1 MERRG
6 EGESVGGNGG
16 GERRGEKYD
25 VENECWE
32 EGDMKIAEKIRRL
45 KTNRRNDS
53 ETQQKRRLGMVVIIS
68 GCTVKSIISTHR
80 RKRRINMSERKEKRK
95 IWRKK

>member
-32 EGDMKIAEKIRRL
+32 EGDMKNAEKIRRL
-45 KTNRRNDS
+45 KTNRR
-53 ETQQKRRLGMVVIIS
+53 
-68 GCTVKSIISTHR
+68 HR
-80 RKRRINMSERKEKRK
+80 F
-95 IWRKK
+95 